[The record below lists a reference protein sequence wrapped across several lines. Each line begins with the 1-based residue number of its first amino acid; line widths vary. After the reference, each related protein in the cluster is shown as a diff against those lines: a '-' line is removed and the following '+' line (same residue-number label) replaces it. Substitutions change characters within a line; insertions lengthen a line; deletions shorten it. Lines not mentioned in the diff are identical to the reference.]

1 MHSNILI
8 DLHYDS
14 NVQLLPTPP
23 PTHLLSHQ
31 TTCSEMSGS
40 GKTNRGASNR
50 CPYATLNL
58 SGPDS
63 GIKHDPTRAQV
74 SDDDIRDAY
83 KKLSRLL
90 HPDKRSPGKEREDAQ
105 EIFTELMN
113 ACKLVYCWIGR
124 CCVHISSYSLC

>member
-1 MHSNILI
+1 
-8 DLHYDS
+8 
-14 NVQLLPTPP
+14 
-23 PTHLLSHQ
+23 
-31 TTCSEMSGS
+31 MSGS
-40 GKTNRGASNR
+40 SKPNRGASNR

-58 SGPDS
+58 LGPDCS
-63 GIKHDPTRAQV
+63 GINQDPTRAQV

-113 ACKLVYCWIGR
+113 ACELMQDVA
-124 CCVHISSYSLC
+124 